1 MVGHYASTKGW
12 GNMVRGVTG
21 HSLGTTSF
29 PGDLPS
35 SAFCSIEVHKV
46 RLRRI
51 WLLVWINLS
60 VFIILLMIS
69 KWKPD
74 IISLVFHQSIVIL
87 TYLFF
92 VVFFF
97 TSLMLLSIGKNVVSW
112 SLHFKQFSK
121 YLLIVSHTR
130 IKSAAVTKM
139 KGSHSCSEIIH
150 SLVEETNNYYSRQ
163 TIIFK
168 MVKSSD

>member
-1 MVGHYASTKGW
+1 MGKYGSRSHW
-12 GNMVRGVTG
+12 
-21 HSLGTTSF
+21 SF

-35 SAFCSIEVHKV
+35 FPGDRPSSAFCNIEVHKV

-92 VVFFF
+92 FCLFV
-97 TSLMLLSIGKNVVSW
+97 SLMLFSIGKNVVSW

-121 YLLIVSHTR
+121 YLLIVSHTM

-139 KGSHSCSEIIH
+139 KGSHSCSERIH
-150 SLVEETNNYYSRQ
+150 SLVEETADNYFQDGKVQWFSAGLWVR
-163 TIIFK
+163 TA
-168 MVKSSD
+168 